1 MRILVP
7 VKPAARIREGF
18 VLDAAAVSVPAEA
31 LEQELGESDE
41 LALESALGLAER
53 GGDEVLVVAVAGEPH
68 EDALRAC
75 LAKGAD
81 RAIGVWDAALAA
93 AEPLTVARVLAA
105 VAQAEEPELILCG
118 AQSSDAANA
127 ATGVALAGLLDVA
140 RVAVVGAIERDG
152 ARLTVQRELEGG
164 AVEVLTLA
172 TPALLT
178 VQSGVAKSRHAT
190 LRAIKQA
197 RAKPL
202 SVLAL
207 GDLGL
212 DAGALLASAGSRTV
226 RLRERDRGEGA
237 SLLEGEASEIAARIA
252 TIVTEALSA

>member
-1 MRILVP
+1 MKILVP
-7 VKPAARIREGF
+7 VKPGARLREGY
-18 VLDAAAVSVPAEA
+18 LHDGAAVAVPAEQ
-31 LEQELGESDE
+31 LEYRLGEWDE
-41 LALESALGLAER
+41 LALESALGLAEQ

-75 LAKGAD
+75 LAKGSD
-81 RAIGVWDAALAA
+81 RAIGVWDAALAD

-105 VAQAEEPELILCG
+105 VAEAEQPELILCG

-127 ATGVALAGLLDVA
+127 ASGVALAGLLDIA
-140 RVAVVGAIERDG
+140 RVALVGAIEREG
-152 ARLTVQRELEGG
+152 ARLTVKRELEGG
-164 AVEVLTLA
+164 AVEVLSIA

-178 VQSGVAKSRHAT
+178 VQSSLAKPRHAT
-190 LRAIKQA
+190 LRAIKEA

-212 DAGALLASAGSRTV
+212 DADALLAGAGSRTV
-226 RLRERDRGEGA
+226 RLRERDRGEGV
-237 SLLEGEASEIAARIA
+237 SLIEGEASEIAARIA